1 MRKQIA
7 YLVFFIAL
15 VGQFILSPAMAMP
28 KYLHASS
35 HAEQHIEPQ
44 ASHLQTLLTDSFASS
59 LGADEQMNC
68 DSEMPNLSLVK
79 IDCDALCD
87 ILGAGNCVS
96 HCVSAPGIIEQHQLS
111 LNYLNSTASVQTSFW
126 SPQTVELSSANP
138 PPISI

>member
-1 MRKQIA
+1 MRKQIV

-35 HAEQHIEPQ
+35 HAAQHNEPQ
-44 ASHLQTLLTDSFASS
+44 ASHTQTILANSLASS
-59 LGADEQMNC
+59 HSADTQMNC
-68 DSEMPNLSLVK
+68 DSDMPNLSLIK

-111 LNYLNSTASVQTSFW
+111 LISPNSTASVQTSFW
-126 SPQTVELSSANP
+126 SPQTVELSSSNP

>member
-35 HAEQHIEPQ
+35 HAAQHLEPQ
-44 ASHLQTLLTDSFASS
+44 ASQAQTLLASS
-59 LGADEQMNC
+59 LASSYSTDTQMNC
-68 DSEMPNLSLVK
+68 DSEMASLSLVK
-79 IDCDALCD
+79 VDCDALCE

-96 HCVSAPGIIEQHQLS
+96 HCVSAPGIIEQHQLRLVTS
-111 LNYLNSTASVQTSFW
+111 NSTASIQTSFW
-126 SPQTVELSSANP
+126 SLQTVELSSGNP

>member
-1 MRKQIA
+1 MRKQIT

-35 HAEQHIEPQ
+35 HAAQHIEPQ
-44 ASHLQTLLTDSFASS
+44 ASHSQILLTDSLAPS
-59 LGADEQMNC
+59 LSADTQMNC
-68 DSEMPNLSLVK
+68 DSEMPDLSVVK

-111 LNYLNSTASVQTSFW
+111 PLSPNSTASVQTSFW
-126 SPQTVELSSANP
+126 SLQTVELSSGNP